1 MSATAYGA
9 DEGVAPVTERDRRRA
24 VVASTVG
31 TVIEWYDFGLY
42 GIAGGLIFPTLF
54 FPKSDP
60 LVGIISAFIVFA
72 VGYIARPLGGI
83 VFGHYG
89 DRIGRKGALVG
100 TVLLM
105 GVGTF
110 LVAFVPTYQ
119 SIGIWGAVFLCVL
132 RFLQG
137 IGVGGEWSGSIL
149 VAMEWAKGSRRGL
162 FASWPQIGVPM
173 GTVLA
178 NLAIVLASVLAGDSF
193 MTWGWRVP
201 FAISILLVGVGLWIR
216 VGVRETPTFQKVM
229 QARQVERRP
238 VLEAIRTTWR
248 PILAT
253 MFLRMSEL
261 ASFIVFAVF
270 VFTIAVQ
277 MMHLNRNLVLTAVMV
292 GLSLECVVV
301 PFAGSLS
308 DRFGRKPVFMTG
320 VALSGLMGFVYFA
333 GFGTGNPAII
343 ALVIVLSFIPHGLQ
357 YGPEGALIAESFPAH
372 LRYSGSS
379 IGYQLASILGAAT
392 APFIATAL
400 LQRDPSGF
408 GVAWYLFACAVIS
421 LVAASFLR
429 KVAPAVLAEQDLAAS
444 ITHQELIR

>member
-1 MSATAYGA
+1 MSLPSQSMTEGATPVQA
-9 DEGVAPVTERDRRRA
+9 DDRTRRRA
-24 VVASTVG
+24 VIASTVG

-42 GIAGGLIFPTLF
+42 GIAGGLVFPTIF

-60 LVGIISAFIVFA
+60 TVGILASFIVFA

-89 DRIGRKGALVG
+89 DRLGRKGALVA

-110 LVAFVPTYQ
+110 LVAFVPTYDQ
-119 SIGIWGAVFLCVL
+119 IGIWGAAALCVL
-132 RFLQG
+132 RFVQG
-137 IGVGGEWSGSIL
+137 VGVGGEWSGSIL
-149 VAMEWAKGSRRGL
+149 VAMEWAKSEKRGL

-178 NLAIVLASVLAGDSF
+178 NLAIVTASVLTGSSF

-201 FAISILLVGVGLWIR
+201 FAISIVLVGVGMWIR
-216 VGVRETPTFQKVM
+216 IGVEETPTFQRVV
-229 QARQVERRP
+229 QTNQVQRMP
-238 VLEAIRTTWR
+238 VLEALRVSWR
-248 PILAT
+248 PILST

-261 ASFIVFAVF
+261 ASFIIFAVF

-277 MMHLNRNLVLTAVMV
+277 MMHLDRNLVLAAVMV
-292 GLSLECVVV
+292 GLSLECIVV

-308 DRFGRKPVFMTG
+308 DRFGRKRVFMTG
-320 VALSGLMGFVYFA
+320 VTLSGLMGFIYFA
-333 GFGTGNPAII
+333 GFGTGSPWII

-372 LRYSGSS
+372 VRYSGSS
-379 IGYQLASILGAAT
+379 VGYQLASVLGAAT

-400 LQRDPSGF
+400 LRSDPSGF
-408 GVAWYLFACAVIS
+408 SVAWYLLACAAVS
-421 LVAASFLR
+421 LVAASTLR
-429 KVAPAVLAEQDLAAS
+429 KAAQGVADANPTTMAA
-444 ITHQELIR
+444 IAD